1 MSRQFSGSDFTPPE
15 QIKIR
20 RLYVFPHYVDLELPV
35 LARIYDRRIKGNRS
49 IGHEIED
56 DQA

>member
-1 MSRQFSGSDFTPPE
+1 M
-15 QIKIR
+15 
-20 RLYVFPHYVDLELPV
+20 DLELPV
-35 LARIYDRRIKGNRS
+35 LARMYDRRIKGDRY